1 MTMTRS
7 ERTPVRRR
15 QAWLGALAL
24 WGACGALGCGA
35 DDEPAE
41 ETGDGAGG
49 TGAGATGAG
58 ATGGAV
64 TGGAVTGGGG
74 AGTGGAGPTGGAGA
88 PSTGGAATGGAA
100 TGGVTTG
107 GVATGG
113 VATGGVA
120 TGGVATGGVATG
132 GAATGGVATGG
143 VATGG
148 AATGGVATGG
158 VATGGITTGGV
169 PTGGVTTG
177 GVPTG
182 GTATGGEATG
192 GAASGGTGGEATGGA
207 PTGGTSSGGSGGSS
221 DDLCDVGVWDG
232 STPQPLALSGN
243 TFAHDPTMIEADG
256 VFYRFWTGDYI
267 PSASSTNLTNWSNAP
282 TVYGGSY
289 PSWVATWRAEN
300 PGNTFNFPWAPD
312 VSSFNGQYHLYSSFS
327 AFFGDNIS
335 CITHLTTS
343 DIASGDWVDHGPV
356 VCTEGSERYN
366 AIDADAGLDADGNP
380 YLAFGSFWDGIQLIR
395 LNADGSRSGTE
406 MTNIARAS
414 EIEAPVLFRR
424 CGYHYLFVTWGLC
437 CPGEGRSVNQLTYRV
452 AVGRSTSIEGPY
464 VDRDGRAM
472 LDGGG
477 TLLVQGDHVDWA
489 AAGHSDVLVTGDK
502 IYHLYHAY
510 RQSDGGAQ
518 LRIVELPFDDEGW
531 PVPGGP

>member
-1 MTMTRS
+1 MARPRFHAIPLT
-7 ERTPVRRR
+7 
-15 QAWLGALAL
+15 L
-24 WGACGALGCGA
+24 WGAWLVLGCGG
-35 DDEPAE
+35 DDNAE
-41 ETGDGAGG
+41 DGAGG
-49 TGAGATGAG
+49 GGASVTGGTAGAGGA
-58 ATGGAV
+58 ATGGA
-64 TGGAVTGGGG
+64 GL
-74 AGTGGAGPTGGAGA
+74 GGAGPTGGAGGPSTGGA
-88 PSTGGAATGGAA
+88 AIGGVSAGGTSTGGAATGGAP
-100 TGGVTTG
+100 TGGM
-107 GVATGG
+107 ATGG

-120 TGGVATGGVATG
+120 AGGASTG
-132 GAATGGVATGG
+132 GAPIGGAG
-143 VATGG
+143 TGG
-148 AATGGVATGG
+148 AGTGGEGIGGAGTGG
-158 VATGGITTGGV
+158 AG
-169 PTGGVTTG
+169 
-177 GVPTG
+177 
-182 GTATGGEATG
+182 TGGEAIGGAGIGGAGIGGEGTGGATGGGDGSGGSGGEPAG
-192 GAASGGTGGEATGGA
+192 GAASGGA
-207 PTGGTSSGGSGGSS
+207 GSGGAGGAS

-243 TFAHDPTMIEADG
+243 TFAHDPTMIEANG
-256 VFYRFWTGDYI
+256 VYYRFWTGDYI
-267 PSASSTNLTNWSNAP
+267 PSATSTDLRSWSNAP
-282 TVYGGSY
+282 TVYDGSF
-289 PSWVATWRAEN
+289 PAWVATWQADN

-312 VSSFNGQYHLYSSFS
+312 VSFFNGQYHLYSSFS

-335 CITHLTTS
+335 CITHLTTG
-343 DIASGDWVDHGPV
+343 DLASGDWVDHGPV

-380 YLAFGSFWDGIQLIR
+380 YLAFGSFWDGIQLIP

-437 CPGEGRSVNQLTYRV
+437 CPGEGRSVNELTYRV

-464 VDRDGRAM
+464 LDRDGRDL

-477 TLLVQGDHVDWA
+477 TLLVEGDHVDWA